1 MSNEENLADYSSY
14 VGKSITVV
22 NKDTNGDVLIQE
34 IRKLAKDNGQTV
46 RIWLPETMST
56 MDVKATRVN
65 VKVAE
70 TDNVWRIM
78 QIYLG

>member
-1 MSNEENLADYSSY
+1 MSEEIDRYKGY

-22 NKDTNGDVLIQE
+22 NRNTNDDPLIQE

-46 RIWLPETMST
+46 RIWLPETVGT
-56 MDVKATRVN
+56 MDMKDTRVN
-65 VKVAE
+65 VKVIEADD
-70 TDNVWRIM
+70 TWRIT